1 MRNRLL
7 HVFSSILVEYPVY
20 MCYVN
25 DEVVEFKGYDKLSAK
40 VNLEVE

>member
-1 MRNRLL
+1 ML

-25 DEVVEFKGYDKLSAK
+25 DEVVEFKGYDESSAIII